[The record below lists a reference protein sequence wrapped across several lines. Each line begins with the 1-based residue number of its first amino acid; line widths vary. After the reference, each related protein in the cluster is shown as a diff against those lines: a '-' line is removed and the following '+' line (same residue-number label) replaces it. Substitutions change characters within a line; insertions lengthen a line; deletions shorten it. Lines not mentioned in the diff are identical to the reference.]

1 MKKSRIFSTL
11 YIVLICVYLILPLLL
26 TGVYSFFDRWTDIL
40 PTGFTTE
47 YYQRLFADPAFVPS
61 IVRGLVIC
69 VPAIIISVI
78 CVLLALYTAV
88 IYLPKLEKYIQLL
101 CTIPQTI
108 QGVVLA
114 ISLLSLYA
122 GSNGPLGNRIVMLI
136 GAYSIMILPFVYSGL
151 RNSMYAVNT
160 KQLIEAA
167 EILGASKF
175 TSFLR
180 IVVPCMKSG
189 VMVASLISMAIIF
202 GDFAVI
208 KLVAS
213 SQWKTAMMVL
223 YNMRVAPG
231 QLSSAIIIILFLIIL
246 VLSFSALALQ
256 NKERKQE
263 VFEKV
268 EEE

>member
-1 MKKSRIFSTL
+1 MKKGRFLSSI
-11 YIVLICVYLILPLLL
+11 YIILICIYLILPLLL

-40 PTGFTTE
+40 PKGFTTE
-47 YYQRLFADPAFVPS
+47 YYQRLFADASFVPS
-61 IVRGLVIC
+61 IFRGLVIC
-69 VPAIIISVI
+69 IPAILISVI
-78 CVLLALYTAV
+78 CVLLALYTA
-88 IYLPKLEKYIQLL
+88 IIFAPKLEKYIQLF
-101 CTIPQTI
+101 CMIPQTI

-114 ISLLSLYA
+114 IALLSLYA
-122 GSNGPLGNRIVMLI
+122 GSSGPLGNRMVMLV
-136 GAYSIMILPFVYSGL
+136 GAYSIMILPFVYNGI
-151 RNSMYAVNT
+151 RNNMYAVNT

-175 TSFLR
+175 TSFLK

-189 VMVASLISMAIIF
+189 IMVASLISMAIIF

-246 VLSFSALALQ
+246 VLSLSSLALQ
-256 NKERKQE
+256 NKERKVE